1 MSKEPLKS
9 FINKVGTFRGKKS
22 SQRPSA
28 TDLKYANE
36 NDENFFRSSA
46 IDESHHFH
54 HNNDP
59 NCSELDTTTKSMN
72 TTSHLFRSSVQMLAE
87 KNLPVLSIYDTMT
100 DEQISEE
107 FDRSL
112 LVKYKMNLFV
122 YCRH

>member
-28 TDLKYANE
+28 TDLKYVGE

-46 IDESHHFH
+46 IDESHF
-54 HNNDP
+54 NDH

-72 TTSHLFRSSVQMLAE
+72 TTSHLFSRSSIQMMSE
-87 KNLPVLSIYDTMT
+87 KNQQVLSIYDTMT

-107 FDRSL
+107 FEKSL
-112 LVKYKMNLFV
+112 LVNTEFF
-122 YCRH
+122 

>member
-28 TDLKYANE
+28 TDLKYASE

-46 IDESHHFH
+46 IDESHFH
-54 HNNDP
+54 NDP

-72 TTSHLFRSSVQMLAE
+72 TTSHLFRSSVQMLSE

-107 FDRSL
+107 FDKSL
-112 LVKYKMNLFV
+112 LVIRN
-122 YCRH
+122 